1 MDQPSIG
8 ESLRRAREGLSA
20 SIYEAARDTKIRV
33 DYLEAMERDSFRFV
47 SGGTYVRSM
56 LRTYAGW
63 LGLDA
68 EKIAETYD
76 HLYGSAGPSL
86 AEIFK
91 PPAQPP
97 PRSRQ
102 RLWGVAAVIAASLL
116 LLLSLV
122 GIINPPRTRV
132 ASPPVPESDEPSTP
146 SPAATQELVQAPPVA
161 QGVKLVLRVTGER
174 CWIRVL
180 ADSDKPLFE
189 GTLTNGDERTFEAS
203 QVLKVTFGKLT
214 AVHLTVNGTDLGTPS
229 GEGETGTFIFY
240 PDTKSLQRG

>member
-8 ESLRRAREGLSA
+8 ETLRRAREGLSA

-63 LGLDA
+63 LGLDP
-68 EKIAETYD
+68 ERIAQTFD
-76 HLYGSAGPSL
+76 RLHGSAGPSL

-132 ASPPVPESDEPSTP
+132 ASPPVPTDDQTPTPSTAP
-146 SPAATQELVQAPPVA
+146 QELVQAPPA
-161 QGVKLVLRVTGER
+161 LQGVRVVVQVTGER

-180 ADSDKPLFE
+180 GDSDQLVFE
-189 GTLTNGDERTFEAS
+189 GTLTNGVERAFEAT
-203 QVLKVTFGKLT
+203 QVLKVTFGKLG
-214 AVHLTVNGTDLGTPS
+214 AIRLIVNGADLGTPS
-229 GEGETGTFIFY
+229 GPEETGTFIFH
-240 PDTKSLQRG
+240 PETKSLQRG